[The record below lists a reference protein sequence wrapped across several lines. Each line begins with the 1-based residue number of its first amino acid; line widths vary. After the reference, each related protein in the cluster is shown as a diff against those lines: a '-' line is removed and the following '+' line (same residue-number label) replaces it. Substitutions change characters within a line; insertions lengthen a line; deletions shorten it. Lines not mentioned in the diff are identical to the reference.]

1 MVLTKRERYIGIV
14 TGVVLGVLVLD
25 YFVVS
30 PLLAQMAV
38 LDAKITSA
46 QNDVRR
52 SNDLLELSSRA
63 KQRWNEM
70 SSGAVRDS
78 EQADQIVNNVSD
90 WAREAGMSLSSVK
103 PERDEK
109 EKDFGKKTFR
119 ATGAGRMS
127 EIGRFL
133 WRIQTASVPVRI
145 TDLTITSRK
154 EGTDDLSISL
164 GVATIYQ
171 LPEGEKTN
179 RPGNATASSLTRE
192 VMP

>member
-171 LPEGEKTN
+171 LP
-179 RPGNATASSLTRE
+179 
-192 VMP
+192 